1 MDEAIDA
8 VIHRV
13 NKEAEEAELMKF
25 SHLIQV
31 STYKKLLW
39 TSDFKKVTLK
49 CWDSSVPTEWLLI
62 VLYRSLIAIWSY

>member
-31 STYKKLLW
+31 STYKKLL
-39 TSDFKKVTLK
+39 
-49 CWDSSVPTEWLLI
+49 
-62 VLYRSLIAIWSY
+62 